1 MVQLYVNIYDLQPI
15 ETFFDIDDTKPNGD
29 GDTKWTKESLLE
41 DIRKN
46 GIKHQLKIDRF
57 GNILNGNGR
66 YWAARILL
74 LQGDERFRYLPVELV
89 RVAGVAYIEFDF
101 QPSHTEAG
109 NALANIIREKHAVVP
124 SKTEFEEY
132 AICKEHP
139 KALQRGID
147 NGDVKWKLFP
157 YQFEDKWVTIA
168 IVMDDENE

>member
-15 ETFFDIDDTKPNGD
+15 EPFFDIDDTKPSGD
-29 GDTKWTKESLLE
+29 GDRKWTKESLLE

-66 YWAARILL
+66 YHAAVILFL
-74 LQGDERFRYLPVELV
+74 EGDERFRYLPVELV
-89 RVAGVAYIEFDF
+89 RVAGVVYIEFDF

-109 NALANIIREKHAVVP
+109 ITLAKIIKGKHDVVP
-124 SKTEFEEY
+124 SKTEFEDY

-139 KALQRGID
+139 KAYQRGID
-147 NGDVKWKLFP
+147 RGDDNWKLFNYK
-157 YQFEDKWVTIA
+157 YQDKWITIA
-168 IVMDDENE
+168 FIKDDYNA